1 MALVK
6 AKVSTVIEDQIPDFI
21 REDHTTFVL
30 FLKSYYDYLGTIEN
44 RNLENIR
51 DIDNTLDQFIDFF
64 AKEILNPIP
73 KNILADKKLLAKR
86 VKDLYLSKGNINSY
100 KLLFRLLYDIPA
112 EIYVPKVDLLRVSDG
127 KFSRD
132 TIIRTT
138 LISGNPN
145 DLIGKTIRQGTTASA
160 LVENVLSTRHL
171 DEEVYEIFINP
182 FSIVGEFKLDEEVTT
197 SSFVAIG
204 TEDYGNII
212 DPVTQQFDF
221 GILNTQDVQ
230 EQDYGVLFSDET
242 NVILKLKNVVVKLNI
257 NNSGLYYNVG
267 DRILFNSVEGSE
279 ALAEVASI
287 TTGSIKEIQVQS
299 KGSGYSVGDEVF
311 FDNTNSGSGVGSS
324 LITARAIVTEVDAD
338 SILLESGEYLL
349 DEEAEHINVEGFLTG
364 GIKTVQILDSGQNY
378 KQLPRVNA
386 PPSQLFGEPAKLV
399 AISDDIGKIRS
410 VSILNQGYD
419 YSGTPSAIFNINT
432 IFKKI
437 SGEFSVGE
445 KILSAEQSFAL
456 ESNYDSE
463 LINEDGSRILFERQ
477 EYCEATI
484 KSIDLT
490 TNLYKLTNASVRT
503 TLGLETSNGNLLDE
517 QNNFLVKEESG
528 SIRPNMSFIGQN
540 NGAVGKLASGS
551 SVGQA
556 EGYADLGI
564 FYTTPGN
571 FVNADGKISDS
582 SKRIQDSK
590 FYQDYSYQIRT
601 IESINQYRDIV
612 RKLLHPLGLALFGAL
627 LHDGYGEASSRIPQI
642 LLDKIQV
649 SSIKLIVDNLID
661 NSIKAMGNYR
671 TNEEDY
677 REIKK
682 SEWTLII
689 FDWLGTQMTM
699 IPQNP
704 EFLPEIEVPRLTPEE
719 VFLLDLRVDPMNGNE
734 WLYILFNI
742 KYDWN
747 LHRETTLIMSP
758 KIIEGSRGVGPCW
771 DSLERFKFTLPPF
784 EAGSKGTLS
793 YTASARDQWIYGSYN
808 YAYYDNPET
817 TGNTQII
824 HYADIVIGEV
834 INNPY
839 KKINFAIDAYVDI
852 IAPVSYDNTYI
863 TYDSTLITVDEDS

>member
-1 MALVK
+1 MSLVK

-21 REDHTTFVL
+21 RQDHTTFVL

-86 VKDLYLSKGNINSY
+86 IKDLYLSKGNINSY

-112 EIYVPKVDLLRVSDG
+112 DIYVPKVDLLRVSDG

-182 FSIVGEFKLDEEVTT
+182 FSIVGEFKLEEDVTT
-197 SSFVAIG
+197 SSVAGIG
-204 TEDYGNII
+204 AEDYGNII
-212 DPVTQQFDF
+212 DPVTQEFDF
-221 GILNTQDVQ
+221 GVLNSPDVQ

-267 DRILFNSVEGSE
+267 DRILFNSVEGTE
-279 ALAEVASI
+279 ALAEVTNV
-287 TTGSIKEIQVQS
+287 TTGSIKEIQIES

-311 FDNTNSGSGVGSS
+311 FDNTNSGGVSS
-324 LITARAIVTEVDAD
+324 LITARAIVTDIDAD

-349 DEEAEHINVEGFLTG
+349 DEEAEQINIEGFLTG

-378 KQLPRVNA
+378 KQLPRINA
-386 PPSQLFGEPAKLV
+386 PPSQLFGEPAKLI

-432 IFKKI
+432 IFKTI
-437 SGEFSVGE
+437 SGAFSVGE
-445 KILSAEQSFAL
+445 KILSVEQSFAL

-477 EYCEATI
+477 EHCEATI
-484 KSIDLT
+484 KSIDLN
-490 TNLYKLTNASVRT
+490 TNLYKLTDASVRIN
-503 TLGLETSNGNLLDE
+503 LGLETSNGNLLDE
-517 QNNFLVKEESG
+517 QNNFLVKEESS
-528 SIRPNMSFIGQN
+528 SIRPNMTFIGQN
-540 NGAVGKLASGS
+540 NGAIGKLASGS

-556 EGYADLGI
+556 TGDAELGI

-571 FVNADGKISDS
+571 FINSDGKISDS

-612 RKLLHPLGLALFGAL
+612 RKLLHPLGLALFGSL
-627 LHDGYGEASSRIPQI
+627 LHDGYGETSSRIPQI

-649 SSIKLIVDNLID
+649 SAIKLIVNNLID
-661 NSIKAMGNYR
+661 NSIKAVGNYR
-671 TNEEDY
+671 TDNEDY
-677 REIKK
+677 PEIKK
-682 SEWTLII
+682 SQWTIII
-689 FDWLGTQMTM
+689 FDWLGTQMQM
-699 IPQNP
+699 IPLNP

-734 WLYILFNI
+734 WLYLIFNI
-742 KYDWN
+742 KPDWSI
-747 LHRETTLIMSP
+747 HRETRLIMSP
-758 KIIEGSRGVGPCW
+758 KILEGSRGVGPCW

-784 EAGSKGTLS
+784 EAGSKGTLAF
-793 YTASARDQWIYGSYN
+793 TPSARDQWIYGSYN

-863 TYDSTLITVDEDS
+863 TYDSTLITVDVDS

>member
-86 VKDLYLSKGNINSY
+86 VKELYLSKGNINSY

-112 EIYVPKVDLLRVSDG
+112 DIYIPKVDLLRVSDG

-182 FSIVGEFKLDEEVTT
+182 FSIIGEFKLDEQVTT
-197 SSFVAIG
+197 SSFIG
-204 TEDYGNII
+204 IGAEDYGNII
-212 DPVTQQFDF
+212 DPATQQFDF
-221 GILNTQDVQ
+221 GVLNAPDVQ

-242 NVILKLKNVVVKLNI
+242 NVILRLKNVVVKLNI
-257 NNSGLYYNVG
+257 NNPGLYYNVG

-279 ALAEVASI
+279 ALAEVASV

-338 SILLESGEYLL
+338 SILLESGDYLL
-349 DEEAEHINVEGFLTG
+349 DEDAEQINVEGFLTG

-386 PPSQLFGEPAKLV
+386 PPSQLFGEPAKLI

-419 YSGTPSAIFNINT
+419 YSGTPSAIFDINT
-432 IFKKI
+432 IFKRI
-437 SGEFSVGE
+437 NGEFSVGE
-445 KILSAEQSFAL
+445 KILSVEQSFAL
-456 ESNYDSE
+456 ESSYDSE

-484 KSIDLT
+484 KSIDLNR
-490 TNLYKLTNASVRT
+490 NLYKLTNASVRI
-503 TLGLETSNGNLLDE
+503 TLGLETSVGNLLDE
-517 QNNFLVKEESG
+517 ENNFLVKEESG
-528 SIRPNMSFIGQN
+528 SIRPNMTFIGQN

-551 SVGQA
+551 SIGQA

-571 FVNADGKISDS
+571 FINADGKISDS

-601 IESINQYRDIV
+601 TESINQYRDIV
-612 RKLLHPLGLALFGAL
+612 RKLLHPLGLALFGSL
-627 LHDGYGEASSRIPQI
+627 LHDGYGESSSKIPQV
-642 LLDKIQV
+642 LLNKIQV

-671 TNEEDY
+671 TDEEDY

-689 FDWLGTQMTM
+689 FDWLGTQMSM

-742 KYDWN
+742 KYDWS

-793 YTASARDQWIYGSYN
+793 YTASARDQWTFGSYN
-808 YAYYDNPET
+808 YIYYDNPET

-852 IAPVSYDNTYI
+852 IAPISYDNTYI
-863 TYDSTLITVDEDS
+863 TYDSTLISVDVDS

>member
-1 MALVK
+1 MSLVK

-21 REDHTTFVL
+21 RQDHTTFVL

-86 VKDLYLSKGNINSY
+86 IKDLYLSKGNINSY

-112 EIYVPKVDLLRVSDG
+112 DIYVPKVDLLRVSDG

-182 FSIVGEFKLDEEVTT
+182 FSIVGEFKLEEDVTT
-197 SSFVAIG
+197 SSVAGIG
-204 TEDYGNII
+204 AEDYGNII
-212 DPVTQQFDF
+212 DPVTQEFDF
-221 GILNTQDVQ
+221 GVLNSPDVQ

-267 DRILFNSVEGSE
+267 DRILFNSVEGTE
-279 ALAEVASI
+279 ALAEVTNV
-287 TTGSIKEIQVQS
+287 TTGSIKEIQIES

-311 FDNTNSGSGVGSS
+311 FDNTNSGGVSS
-324 LITARAIVTEVDAD
+324 LITARAIVTDIDAD

-349 DEEAEHINVEGFLTG
+349 DEEAEQINIEGFLTG

-378 KQLPRVNA
+378 KQLPRINA
-386 PPSQLFGEPAKLV
+386 PPSQLFGEPAKLI

-432 IFKKI
+432 IFKTI
-437 SGEFSVGE
+437 SGAFSVGE
-445 KILSAEQSFAL
+445 KILSVEQSFAL

-477 EYCEATI
+477 EHCEATI
-484 KSIDLT
+484 KSIDLN
-490 TNLYKLTNASVRT
+490 TNLYKLTDASVRIN
-503 TLGLETSNGNLLDE
+503 LGLETSNGNLLDE
-517 QNNFLVKEESG
+517 QNNFLVKEESS
-528 SIRPNMSFIGQN
+528 SIRPNMTFIGQN
-540 NGAVGKLASGS
+540 NGAIGKLASGS

-556 EGYADLGI
+556 TGDAELGI

-571 FVNADGKISDS
+571 FINSDGKISDS

-612 RKLLHPLGLALFGAL
+612 RKLLHPLGLALFGSL
-627 LHDGYGEASSRIPQI
+627 LHDGYGETSSRIPQI

-649 SSIKLIVDNLID
+649 SAIKLIVNNLID
-661 NSIKAMGNYR
+661 NSIKAVGNYR
-671 TNEEDY
+671 TDNEDY
-677 REIKK
+677 PEIKK
-682 SEWTLII
+682 SQWTIII
-689 FDWLGTQMTM
+689 FDWLGTQMQM
-699 IPQNP
+699 IPLNP

-719 VFLLDLRVDPMNGNE
+719 VFLLDLRVAPMSGNE
-734 WLYILFNI
+734 WFYLIFNI
-742 KYDWN
+742 KPDWSI
-747 LHRETTLIMSP
+747 HRETRLIMSP
-758 KIIEGSRGVGPCW
+758 KILEGSRGVGPCW

-784 EAGSKGTLS
+784 EAGSKGTLAF
-793 YTASARDQWIYGSYN
+793 TPSARDQWIYGSYN

-863 TYDSTLITVDEDS
+863 TYDSTLITVDVDS